1 MKQKVKNHK
10 YITKAGLLILSV
22 IAVILYF
29 RVINIF
35 YTDIYLDMIF
45 KLINSVDNDVIH
57 KTASILLVYPP
68 IILFYIIIPI
78 DIFRVGYKKC
88 RKDILGY

>member
-1 MKQKVKNHK
+1 MRKKLKKHK
-10 YITKAGLLILSV
+10 YITKTGLLILSL
-22 IAVILYF
+22 IAVVLYF
-29 RVINIF
+29 RFINIF

-57 KTASILLVYPP
+57 ETASILLVYPP
-68 IILFYIIIPI
+68 IILFYLIIPI
-78 DIFRVGYKKC
+78 HIFSMVYKNF